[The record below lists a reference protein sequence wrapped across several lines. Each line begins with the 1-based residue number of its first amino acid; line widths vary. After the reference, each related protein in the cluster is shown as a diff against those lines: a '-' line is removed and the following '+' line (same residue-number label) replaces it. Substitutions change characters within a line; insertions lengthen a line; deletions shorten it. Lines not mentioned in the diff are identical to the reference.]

1 MNKRTASLAAM
12 LLTVVLTGCGS
23 SSSST
28 PSLSSFKQGF
38 ATAKAQFAKLGSDL
52 GTSIQKA
59 GAKTDVQL
67 AAEFDQLSSRAKAQ
81 AAALRKLD
89 APAKFKSELSQLS
102 SSLDAVAT
110 DLGGIATAA
119 NAHDATKAKT
129 ATTTLLA
136 DATKVKAADNALTKQ
151 LGLPKTK

>member
-1 MNKRTASLAAM
+1 LRKRRVSLAAT
-12 LLTVVLTGCGS
+12 LLTVVLAGCGS

-28 PSLSSFKQGF
+28 PSLSSFKQSF
-38 ATAKAQFAKLGSDL
+38 ATEKTQFSKLGNDL

-67 AAEFDQLSSRAKAQ
+67 AAEFDQLASRAKAQ

-102 SSLDAVAT
+102 SGLDAVAT

-119 NAHDATKAKT
+119 KAHDAPKART
-129 ATTTLLA
+129 ATTAMLA
-136 DATKVKAADNALTKQ
+136 DATKVKTADDALTKQ